1 MRLRK
6 RFAAAITSAI
16 LATAA
21 LAACSEGTTS
31 TTAAAQTSTVATA
44 ALSATA
50 VLAANTEVHATTDAA
65 KVTEAEVVDIKL
77 TGTSATIDGS
87 ATNAGN
93 NAGNNAGGVKVD
105 GGTVTITAAGTYR
118 LSGTLSAGQI
128 VVNAPDATVRLILNG
143 VTITSPGSAAIA
155 ATEIDELAVILADGS
170 TNTLTDTASYAQDAD
185 VNAALFSAGDLTIAG
200 AGTLTVHGRGNDGIA
215 SKDGPV
221 VTSGTI
227 TVDAVD
233 DGVRGKD
240 YVVINDGRLTITS
253 GGDGVKADNEED
265 ADAGFISIAGGTVSV
280 RSGGDGLDAYTD
292 LVMTGGTVTVASGGG
307 HQTAP
312 ADEVSTKG
320 LKSGITTVLEG
331 GTATVD
337 ASDDAVHS
345 DGTVHLVS
353 TALTLASGDDAVHAE
368 QTLQVDGGTVD
379 VTASVEGL
387 EGKDIVI
394 NDGSMRVVSSD
405 DGVNASVADADS
417 AGAGAGAGAGG
428 GPGGG
433 PGGESVADA
442 SVTVTGGSLVINS
455 GGDGLDSNGN
465 ASITGGTVVVNGP
478 EQNGNGALDV
488 NGSFQISGGVL
499 LAAGSA
505 GMAVAPATDAKQG
518 WLSAT
523 LGSALP
529 AGTTVQIVDADNK
542 VLATFVTSKQAQ
554 NIVYS
559 SSAIT
564 SGAKYQVYTGG
575 TASGD
580 SVGGLTAAGSLG
592 SAKSVATVTAGEAPA
607 GRGGFGR
614 R

>member
-21 LAACSEGTTS
+21 LAACGDGTTS
-31 TTAAAQTSTVATA
+31 TATSSAAQTTVAATS
-44 ALSATA
+44 ALSAAA
-50 VLAANTEVHATTDAA
+50 VLDANTEVHATADAA
-65 KVTEAEVVDIKL
+65 TVTESEVVDIKL
-77 TGTSATIDGS
+77 TGTSATVDGDG
-87 ATNAGN
+87 A
-93 NAGNNAGGVKVD
+93 KVD

-143 VTITSPGSAAIA
+143 VTITSTSSAAIA
-155 ATEIDELAVILADGS
+155 ATEIGELAVILADGS
-170 TNTLTDTASYAQDAD
+170 TNTLTDTSTYAEDAD
-185 VNAALFSAGDLTIAG
+185 VNAALFSAGDLTITGTG
-200 AGTLTVHGRGNDGIA
+200 ALTVHGQGNDGIA
-215 SKDGPV
+215 SKDGLV
-221 VTSGTI
+221 VDSGTI

-240 YVVINDGRLTITS
+240 YVVVNDGKLTITS
-253 GGDGVKADNEED
+253 GGDGVKADNDAD

-280 RSGGDGLDAYTD
+280 ESGGDGVDAYTD

-307 HQTAP
+307 HTTKP
-312 ADEVSTKG
+312 ADTVSTKG

-331 GTATVD
+331 GTAKVD
-337 ASDDAVHS
+337 SSDDAVHS

-353 TALTLASGDDAVHAE
+353 TALTAASGDDAVHAE

-387 EGKDIVI
+387 EAKDIVI
-394 NDGSMRVVSSD
+394 NAGSVRVVSSD
-405 DGVNASVADADS
+405 DGVNASAADS
-417 AGAGAGAGAGG
+417 ADTDSADTDADGG

-433 PGGESVADA
+433 PGGGESVADA
-442 SVTVTGGSLVINS
+442 SVTVTGGTLVINS

-465 ASITGGTVVVNGP
+465 AAITGGTVVVNGP

-488 NGSFQISGGVL
+488 NGTFEISGGVL
-499 LAAGSA
+499 LAAGSS
-505 GMAVAPATDAKQG
+505 GMVVTPATDSKQG

-523 LGSALP
+523 LDSALP
-529 AGTTVQIVDADNK
+529 AGTTVQIVDADGK
-542 VLATFVTSKQAQ
+542 VVASFVTSKQAQ

-564 SGAKYQVYTGG
+564 TGAEYQIYTGG

-580 SVGGLTAAGSLG
+580 SVGGLAASGSLG
-592 SAKSVATVTAGEAPA
+592 SAAAVATATAGEAPA
-607 GRGGFGR
+607 GGGFGR
-614 R
+614 QGGR